1 MGDLIN
7 AAEGENQNIV
17 FAAGGKAPLLLRSH
31 VLDHP
36 QQQQHIMHI
45 MPTSDPFTPS
55 HCGGWVGDEALGMC
69 CNNIQFKNRPTDK
82 TKMGAEMTENVSP
95 LPERRVL
102 CVF

>member
-55 HCGGWVGDEALGMC
+55 HCGGGWGTRRWGCVVTIYNSRTD
-69 CNNIQFKNRPTDK
+69 RPTRQRW
-82 TKMGAEMTENVSP
+82 
-95 LPERRVL
+95 ERK
-102 CVF
+102 